1 MGSDLRT
8 ALLGLGIAFCIGLGA
23 MTISVIVELEISE
36 WKFSVILLIGFLV
49 AAVAVI
55 AMILIALISAMRNPP
70 ED

>member
-8 ALLGLGIAFCIGLGA
+8 ALLGVGIAFCLGLAA
-23 MTISVIVELEISE
+23 MTISVIVELEITE
-36 WKFSVILLIGFLV
+36 WTFSVILLIGFLI

-70 ED
+70 DD